1 MRYQRVQPNG
11 PMPAY
16 DGLTPYKAIVAV
28 EAAVEREWQW
38 RMSQWLVESGC
49 LYMMA
54 WGNDCSSW
62 DDSVDYANMEQFD
75 YGEIPD
81 DQNVMTTW
89 HERET
94 IGQVFDFA
102 KRHARLSNEAIE
114 LRETVVFHVSA
125 VDRQKEFEVLYAAA

>member
-1 MRYQRVQPNG
+1 VRYQLVQPNG
-11 PMPAY
+11 PMPTY
-16 DGLTPYKAIVAV
+16 DGLTPYKAIVAI
-28 EAAVEREWQW
+28 EAVVERQWQS

-81 DQNVMTTW
+81 DRNVMTTW
-89 HERET
+89 HEDET
-94 IGQVFDFA
+94 ISEVFDFA
-102 KRHARLSNEAIE
+102 KRHARPFNDATEF
-114 LRETVVFHVSA
+114 RETVVFHISDVGNQ
-125 VDRQKEFEVLYAAA
+125 DEFERLYAAA